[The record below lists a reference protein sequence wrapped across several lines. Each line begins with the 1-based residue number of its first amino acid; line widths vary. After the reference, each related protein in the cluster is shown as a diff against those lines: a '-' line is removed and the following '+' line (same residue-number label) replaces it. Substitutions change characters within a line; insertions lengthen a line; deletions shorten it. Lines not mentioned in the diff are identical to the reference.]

1 MPRLPVFLKSRT
13 CYGGTKGLHVH
24 VIGELVHTWLLDN
37 RAVHVSHLLFPKVH
51 CAVRDRVIP
60 ENSSKTT
67 WKERSGG
74 KLGKHTPSSET
85 PA

>member
-1 MPRLPVFLKSRT
+1 MVA
-13 CYGGTKGLHVH
+13 
-24 VIGELVHTWLLDN
+24 IDN
-37 RAVHVSHLLFPKVH
+37 GAVHVSHLLFPKVH

-67 WKERSGG
+67 WRERGGG
-74 KLGKHTPSSET
+74 KLDALGKHTPSSET